1 MRKYNY
7 RTTVH
12 IEDTTIKF
20 GFRAKLPHDYKGEKV
35 RVQAIFMQRSLE
47 RRFPM
52 EVEIVEGEAGP
63 QIKADAL
70 VELPYVF
77 ANPPRHKVN
86 VIYSVW
92 LGLEETILKDQPFPI
107 QKDLFESYDT
117 KRTKNMGRFVLGTL
131 ALPVLILKNY
141 KKNRNNENKKR
152 KKY

>member
-12 IEDTTIKF
+12 IDDTIINL
-20 GFRAKLPHDYKGEKV
+20 GFRAKLPGDFKGEKV
-35 RVQAIFMQRSLE
+35 RVQAIFKQRSLE

-52 EVEIVEGEAGP
+52 EVEIVEGETGP

-86 VIYSVW
+86 VIYAVW
-92 LGLEETILKDQPFPI
+92 LGMEETILSDQPFPI
-107 QKDLFESYDT
+107 QKDLFERYDP
-117 KRTKNMGRFVLGTL
+117 KRSKSFGKQVQR
-131 ALPVLILKNY
+131 I
-141 KKNRNNENKKR
+141 
-152 KKY
+152 